1 MYKDE
6 YKVARFSIQ
15 LLNVTVSELHVQGDT
30 DKMKDAMS
38 NNNGKLKQNTDI
50 QHENS
55 PIVKSSTSTSMYGF
69 CKMNVEIVDPS
80 IKQKTVYLHVQL
92 VLKGLFIKDKAAKI
106 SDETFKKR
114 VTQLTIP
121 LLLPYVKANLQ
132 LITGMLSIPSFN
144 LPTIDIIKTINKNSK
159 E

>member
-1 MYKDE
+1 MNKDE

-80 IKQKTVYLHVQL
+80 IKQKTVY
-92 VLKGLFIKDKAAKI
+92 
-106 SDETFKKR
+106 
-114 VTQLTIP
+114 
-121 LLLPYVKANLQ
+121 
-132 LITGMLSIPSFN
+132 
-144 LPTIDIIKTINKNSK
+144 
-159 E
+159 